1 MTKKLLVTAFRP
13 YEDYAFNV
21 SAEVQRALAEAF
33 AYDSICRTP
42 FGSSGRPKEFRTA
55 IYEVDFDRISEFLAR
70 DLTPEIGAVILMGQA
85 PGRATIDLERF
96 AINAGV
102 RPGSEGEWFPL
113 ETGGPDALQSDLPI
127 DEWTRRLKDQGF
139 PVRQSFHAGTYLCNA
154 STYHALR
161 QFERRN
167 LPRAAAFL
175 HLPLATELFPDAAVS
190 LPMTT
195 ILSAAEAAVRMAL
208 DWIDEQ
214 EQSIET
220 ENRLA

>member
-1 MTKKLLVTAFRP
+1 MAKKLLLTAFRP
-13 YEDYAFNV
+13 YENYACNV
-21 SAEVQRALAEAF
+21 SAEVQRGLAAAF
-33 AYDSICRTP
+33 AYDGICQN
-42 FGSSGRPKEFRTA
+42 RPSASAAPREFRTA
-55 IYEVDFDRISEFLAR
+55 LYDVDFARIPQFLAR

-102 RPGSEGEWFPL
+102 RPGSDGEWFPL

-127 DEWTRRLKDQGF
+127 DAWTRRLKDQGF

-161 QFERRN
+161 YFERQN

-175 HLPLATELFPDAAVS
+175 HLPLAKELFPEAAVS
-190 LPMTT
+190 LPIET
-195 ILSAAEAAVRMAL
+195 ILKAAE
-208 DWIDEQ
+208 
-214 EQSIET
+214 ET
-220 ENRLA
+220 IRLALEWIEEQDRLEARGLA